1 MIDYSLIIPFFNE
14 EKNIPLVIKRIKK
27 IYKKSKNLEFI
38 LINNGSNDNS
48 EIVFKKN
55 LNKKDK
61 RIKYF
66 KIKKNIGYG
75 YGIKYGLKKS
85 KGRYVGWTHSDMQT
99 DPIDILKA
107 IKVINLKKD
116 KKIFVKG
123 KRQER
128 SFKQSFQTKAME
140 LCTYL
145 ILGYHLK
152 DINAQPNIVSR
163 QFYQKYLKKFA
174 PNDLSFDLFAYY
186 FNVKANHTIKKINV
200 IFKIRKFGETKGGGE
215 GGSIITKIKLILVTL
230 KCLFKIK
237 FTNIN

>member
-38 LINNGSNDNS
+38 LVNNGSNDNS

-85 KGRYVGWTHSDMQT
+85 KGKYIGWTHSDMQT
-99 DPIDILKA
+99 DPIDILKSA
-107 IKVINLKKD
+107 CDQANQLKMQQRVSKNNRPRDQMVVHPNL
-116 KKIFVKG
+116 
-123 KRQER
+123 
-128 SFKQSFQTKAME
+128 
-140 LCTYL
+140 
-145 ILGYHLK
+145 
-152 DINAQPNIVSR
+152 
-163 QFYQKYLKKFA
+163 
-174 PNDLSFDLFAYY
+174 
-186 FNVKANHTIKKINV
+186 
-200 IFKIRKFGETKGGGE
+200 
-215 GGSIITKIKLILVTL
+215 
-230 KCLFKIK
+230 
-237 FTNIN
+237 

>member
-48 EIVFKKN
+48 EIVFKNN

-186 FNVKANHTIKKINV
+186 FNVKTNHTIKKINV
-200 IFKIRKFGETKGGGE
+200 VFKIRKFGETKGGGE

>member
-27 IYKKSKNLEFI
+27 IYKKSNNLEFI
-38 LINNGSNDNS
+38 LVNNGSNDNS
-48 EIVFKKN
+48 EIIFKRN

-75 YGIKYGLKKS
+75 YGIKYGLQKS
-85 KGRYVGWTHSDMQT
+85 RGKYVGWTHSDMQT

-107 IKVINLKKD
+107 IKVIDLKKD

-140 LCTYL
+140 LFTYL
-145 ILGYHLK
+145 ILGYNLK

-163 QFYQKYLKKFA
+163 KFYQKYLKKFA
-174 PNDLSFDLFAYY
+174 PNDLSFDLFTYY
-186 FNVKANHTIKKINV
+186 FIVKADYKVKKINV
-200 IFKIRKFGETKGGGE
+200 LFKSRKFGETKGGGE
-215 GGSIITKIKLILVTL
+215 GGSILTKIKLILVTL

-237 FTNIN
+237 FTSIN

>member
-38 LINNGSNDNS
+38 LVNNGSNDNS

-140 LCTYL
+140 LCAYL

-186 FNVKANHTIKKINV
+186 FNVKANHAIKKINV
-200 IFKIRKFGETKGGGE
+200 VFKIRKFGETKGGGE

>member
-38 LINNGSNDNS
+38 LVNNGSNDNS

-186 FNVKANHTIKKINV
+186 FNVKTNHTIKKINV
-200 IFKIRKFGETKGGGE
+200 VFKIRKFGETKGGGE

>member
-186 FNVKANHTIKKINV
+186 FNVKTNHTIKKINV
-200 IFKIRKFGETKGGGE
+200 VFKIRKFGETKGGGE